1 MDEALR
7 LPIEADTAAFVAN
20 LTRALEAMEKL
31 SRANDSLAKAAK
43 EAGEAAGGMDTGWR
57 RAERAFQSFLGKA
70 GEFWD
75 SSSRFGEAYRNIK
88 EPLGDIVEG
97 VHDAAEGIARLAG
110 EQARLDRASQGLG
123 LSLQHAQEY
132 AGGFADQTEIATA
145 ALTLQGQ
152 GIRLQQQELDALVRL
167 AMRRAIDTGRDLHD
181 VLENLTE
188 AVTEGGEEFGKVAPE
203 LLYVADS
210 SHTAGER
217 LAAMVEVA
225 NRVGPATRDAATEFE
240 RYTSTVRT
248 SQRDLSAGFVEE
260 LTHLDQ
266 ITSKTHDAREA
277 ADDWHNSMQGV
288 GHMLGLTLT
297 AAGNGI
303 GVILGTLATGIATIP
318 ALMEGVQNAVSAFT
332 DADNLRRGVAGTR
345 ASEAF
350 RAALNNDTLTA
361 LTDFTESRYN
371 AIQAIADD
379 QDTSRTSADPGR
391 SFTLA
396 DAARNRLLRNSTNA
410 ALGGQAGQA
419 DMTFGL
425 AEANSDMFFSTE
437 QAQAL
442 QRTWDTED
450 RNRRQSG
457 RDAARRRREREQHFQ
472 QLMSRAAGG
481 EGLPFTG
488 DFDPDA
494 PLAVMDEDF
503 GTETNW
509 IAANAGKNSAQRAV
523 NEAAFGQTDDA
534 RLRDRR
540 RESQAQREQREQERR
555 LDQRETFLERWE
567 RLNQREIIANDVLA
581 ESMSMGFNVIT
592 TSFSDHLRTL
602 LEGNEAGA
610 QFWEKMAADTMA
622 ALGKE
627 AFGKSAFYAAESL
640 GFLVM
645 GNLPQAGTAAAA
657 SVAYGV
663 AGAALTYGA
672 AEMGAFTPETKG
684 ASGGGGG
691 GGSPSR
697 PRLSAGG
704 SDTGGQNTT
713 TVVNHYYAPTFGG
726 RQGSDAEA
734 GVRMGRYTGAA
745 DRRVQRDR
753 T

>member
-7 LPIEADTAAFVAN
+7 LPVEADTAAFVAN

-57 RAERAFQSFLGKA
+57 RAERAFQGFLEKA
-70 GEFWD
+70 GDFWD

-88 EPLGDIVEG
+88 EPLADVVEG

-152 GIRLQQQELDALVRL
+152 GIRLQQQELDALTRL

-225 NRVGPATRDAATEFE
+225 NRVGPAARDAATEFE
-240 RYTSTVRT
+240 RYTSAVRT
-248 SQRDLSAGFVEE
+248 SQRDLAAGFVAEI
-260 LTHLDQ
+260 THLDQ
-266 ITSKTHDAREA
+266 ITSKTRDARDA

-288 GHMLGLTLT
+288 GHLLGLTLT

-303 GVILGTLATGIATIP
+303 GVIVGTLATGIATIP

-350 RAALNNDTLTA
+350 RAALNNETLTA
-361 LTDFTESRYN
+361 LTDFTAARYD

-450 RNRRQSG
+450 RNRQQSG
-457 RDAARRRREREQHFQ
+457 RDAARRRREREQRFQ

-488 DFDPDA
+488 DFDPNA
-494 PLAVMDEDF
+494 PLAVLDEDY
-503 GTETNW
+503 GTEANW
-509 IAANAGKNSAQRAV
+509 IAANAGKSAAQRAV
-523 NEAAFGQTDDA
+523 NEAAFGQSDEG

-540 RESQAQREQREQERR
+540 RETQAQRERREQDHR
-555 LDQRETFLERWE
+555 LDQRESFLERWE
-567 RLNQREIIANDVLA
+567 RLNQREIVMNDVLA
-581 ESMSMGFNVIT
+581 ESMSMGFDVLS
-592 TSFSDHLRTL
+592 TSFSDHLRVL

-610 QFWEKMAADTMA
+610 KFWETMAADTMA

-627 AFGKSAFYAAESL
+627 AFGKAAFYAAESL

-645 GNLPQAGTAAAA
+645 GNVAGAGTAAAA
-657 SVAYGV
+657 SVAYGA

-672 AEMGAFTPETKG
+672 AEMGAFAPEPKKG
-684 ASGGGGG
+684 ATGGG
-691 GGSPSR
+691 GGSAPSR
-697 PRLSAGG
+697 PRLAGDAG
-704 SDTGGQNTT
+704 TGEGRNTT
-713 TVVNHYYAPTFGG
+713 TIVNHYYSPVIGG
-726 RQGSDAEA
+726 REASDAEV
-734 GVRMGRYTGAA
+734 GTRLGRFSGAA

-753 T
+753 S